1 MDTYES
7 VQLKERNKTTVSSS
21 IRPEMLEISPQD
33 EGAHLKQSLRVIR
46 FFFLLIIVLSCVN
59 TRHKGISGSP
69 ADDNN
74 HRAPARGTNNGYETK
89 TENKRRELLLNV
101 SAKQYTGGCNRFS
114 DFGIFFFLL
123 LFPLLF
129 HFGLTSTPP
138 SPPYTFLRRYRE
150 GGGSF
155 T

>member
-7 VQLKERNKTTVSSS
+7 VQLKERNNINCFVKYTPWDAGDKPSGWGGALKTIPPGNS
-21 IRPEMLEISPQD
+21 I
-33 EGAHLKQSLRVIR
+33 
-46 FFFLLIIVLSCVN
+46 FFLLIIVLSCVN

-114 DFGIFFFLL
+114 DFGIFFF
-123 LFPLLF
+123 F
-129 HFGLTSTPP
+129 
-138 SPPYTFLRRYRE
+138 YCCFLYCFI
-150 GGGSF
+150 SD
-155 T
+155 